1 MTSFIVS
8 HLTCPLYSLQSIFLS
23 MLTLSI
29 SIYLGGPAC
38 ADLTCT
44 TSFAWFGNVDSNHAT
59 TIASSSVCAGVGV
72 CNTTSGLC
80 M

>member
-1 MTSFIVS
+1 
-8 HLTCPLYSLQSIFLS
+8 
-23 MLTLSI
+23 MLTSSI

-59 TIASSSVCAGVGV
+59 TSSSVCAGVGV

>member
-1 MTSFIVS
+1 MS
-8 HLTCPLYSLQSIFLS
+8 HLTCPLYSLQSIYLS
-23 MLTLSI
+23 MLTSSI

-44 TSFAWFGNVDSNHAT
+44 TSFAWFGNVDSNHVT
-59 TIASSSVCAGVGV
+59 TTSSVCAGVGV